1 MAGRAWARGAD
12 GRLPSGLSL
21 CRPRFGTNVQRPA
34 AAERGREQI
43 VTHKERLVIEK
54 FLRVADRMADLRT
67 DPGPKHAAITWLRSL
82 LNSDQIRK
90 EVGA

>member
-1 MAGRAWARGAD
+1 
-12 GRLPSGLSL
+12 
-21 CRPRFGTNVQRPA
+21 
-34 AAERGREQI
+34 

-54 FLRVADRMADLRT
+54 FLRVADRMADLGSG